1 MRKYVY
7 ATLCGTLLLSSKA
20 AFAIETSLLDRLAQE
35 RIIGDGQARP
45 QAYPVPAQPG
55 SPRAAS
61 PAQAP
66 SANAELVGQLRQAN
80 EQLKELEQKLAA
92 MEQGNALLIEQLAQ
106 RQAQGNSSPESS
118 AQAAEQAQNQ
128 ARIRELGQQLEGA
141 QAQRDALA
149 AELASARTATAGN
162 ASQDSALSAAL
173 GTARTEIAGLKQQA
187 ADLQAANQQLR
198 DQQLRNQQLRDQ
210 QAAQSTQ
217 QAKADKAD
225 SAGRIVINDAAPKDV
240 RVSYAV
246 GAWYAE
252 SAPQETQKFASI
264 GKKLDLQA
272 FSQGFTDKI
281 NNRLQLPQAKLSAE
295 LDGAQQQLETA
306 MLSKNEKESKALLAA
321 AAKEKGAVKMPDGV
335 IYRILDKDKSP
346 SVADKNE
353 ILFDIEEQLS
363 TGEELVRETRSS
375 HVKDLPPLF
384 QSIVKQ
390 LGLGGSA
397 KILTPV
403 TQAHA
408 ASGIPPGTVSIIT
421 IKLAGIK

>member
-1 MRKYVY
+1 
-7 ATLCGTLLLSSKA
+7 
-20 AFAIETSLLDRLAQE
+20 
-35 RIIGDGQARP
+35 
-45 QAYPVPAQPG
+45 
-55 SPRAAS
+55 
-61 PAQAP
+61 
-66 SANAELVGQLRQAN
+66 
-80 EQLKELEQKLAA
+80 

-106 RQAQGNSSPESS
+106 RQAQGNSSQESS
-118 AQAAEQAQNQ
+118 AQAVEQAQNQ
-128 ARIRELGQQLEGA
+128 ARIREPGQRLEDA

-173 GTARTEIAGLKQQA
+173 GTARTEIASLKQQA
-187 ADLQAANQQLR
+187 TDLQAANQQLR
-198 DQQLRNQQLRDQ
+198 DQQLRDQ
-210 QAAQSTQ
+210 QAAQ
-217 QAKADKAD
+217 QAKTDKTGG
-225 SAGRIVINDAAPKDV
+225 AGRVVINDTAPKDV

-335 IYRILDKDKSP
+335 IYRVLDKGKSP
-346 SVADKNE
+346 SVSDKNE

-397 KILTPV
+397 KILTP
-403 TQAHA
+403 
-408 ASGIPPGTVSIIT
+408 
-421 IKLAGIK
+421 

>member
-1 MRKYVY
+1 MRKYAY
-7 ATLCGTLLLSSKA
+7 ATLCGTLLFSGKA

-80 EQLKELEQKLAA
+80 EQLQELEQKLAA

-106 RQAQGNSSPESS
+106 RQAQGNSSQESS
-118 AQAAEQAQNQ
+118 AQAVEQAQNQ
-128 ARIRELGQQLEGA
+128 ARIRELGQRLEDA

-173 GTARTEIAGLKQQA
+173 GTARTEIASLKQQA
-187 ADLQAANQQLR
+187 TDLQAANQQLR
-198 DQQLRNQQLRDQ
+198 DQQLRDQ
-210 QAAQSTQ
+210 QAAQ
-217 QAKADKAD
+217 QAKTDKTGG
-225 SAGRIVINDAAPKDV
+225 AGRVVINDTAPKDV

-335 IYRILDKDKSP
+335 IYRVLDKGKSP
-346 SVADKNE
+346 SVSDKNE

-397 KILTPV
+397 KILTP
-403 TQAHA
+403 
-408 ASGIPPGTVSIIT
+408 
-421 IKLAGIK
+421 

>member
-1 MRKYVY
+1 MRKYAY
-7 ATLCGTLLLSSKA
+7 ATLCGTLLFSGKA

-80 EQLKELEQKLAA
+80 EQLQELEQKLAA

-106 RQAQGNSSPESS
+106 RQAQGNSSQESS
-118 AQAAEQAQNQ
+118 AQAVEQAQNQ
-128 ARIRELGQQLEGA
+128 ARIRELGQRLEDA

-173 GTARTEIAGLKQQA
+173 GTARTEIASLKQQA
-187 ADLQAANQQLR
+187 TDLQAANQQLR
-198 DQQLRNQQLRDQ
+198 DQQLRDQ
-210 QAAQSTQ
+210 QAAQ
-217 QAKADKAD
+217 QAKTDKTGG
-225 SAGRIVINDAAPKDV
+225 AGRVVINDTAPKDV

-335 IYRILDKDKSP
+335 IYRVLDKGKSP
-346 SVADKNE
+346 SVSDKNE

>member
-1 MRKYVY
+1 M
-7 ATLCGTLLLSSKA
+7 
-20 AFAIETSLLDRLAQE
+20 
-35 RIIGDGQARP
+35 
-45 QAYPVPAQPG
+45 
-55 SPRAAS
+55 
-61 PAQAP
+61 
-66 SANAELVGQLRQAN
+66 
-80 EQLKELEQKLAA
+80 
-92 MEQGNALLIEQLAQ
+92 
-106 RQAQGNSSPESS
+106 
-118 AQAAEQAQNQ
+118 
-128 ARIRELGQQLEGA
+128 
-141 QAQRDALA
+141 
-149 AELASARTATAGN
+149 
-162 ASQDSALSAAL
+162 
-173 GTARTEIAGLKQQA
+173 
-187 ADLQAANQQLR
+187 
-198 DQQLRNQQLRDQ
+198 
-210 QAAQSTQ
+210 
-217 QAKADKAD
+217 
-225 SAGRIVINDAAPKDV
+225 

-335 IYRILDKDKSP
+335 IYRVLDKGKSP
-346 SVADKNE
+346 SVSDKNE

-397 KILTPV
+397 KILTP
-403 TQAHA
+403 
-408 ASGIPPGTVSIIT
+408 
-421 IKLAGIK
+421 

>member
-1 MRKYVY
+1 MRKYAY
-7 ATLCGTLLLSSKA
+7 ATLCGTLLFSGKA

-45 QAYPVPAQPG
+45 QAYPVPSQPG
-55 SPRAAS
+55 APRAAS

-80 EQLKELEQKLAA
+80 EQLQELEQKLAA
-92 MEQGNALLIEQLAQ
+92 TEQGNALLTEQLAQ
-106 RQAQGNSSPESS
+106 RQAQGSRSPESS
-118 AQAAEQAQNQ
+118 ALAAEQEQNQ
-128 ARIRELGQQLEGA
+128 ARIRELGQRLEDA

-162 ASQDSALSAAL
+162 ASQDSALSSAL
-173 GTARTEIAGLKQQA
+173 GTARTEIASLKQQT

-198 DQQLRNQQLRDQ
+198 DQQLRDQ
-210 QAAQSTQ
+210 QAAQSAQ
-217 QAKADKAD
+217 QAKADKTD
-225 SAGRIVINDAAPKDV
+225 GAGRIVINDAAPKDV

-306 MLSKNEKESKALLAA
+306 MLSKNEKESKVLLAA

-335 IYRILDKDKSP
+335 IYRILDKGKSP
-346 SVADKNE
+346 SVSDKNE

>member
-1 MRKYVY
+1 MRKYAY
-7 ATLCGTLLLSSKA
+7 ATLCGTLLFSGKA
-20 AFAIETSLLDRLAQE
+20 AFAIETSLLDRLA
-35 RIIGDGQARP
+35 RSASSATDRP
-45 QAYPVPAQPG
+45 APGLSVPSQPG
-55 SPRAAS
+55 APRS

-66 SANAELVGQLRQAN
+66 SANAELVGQLRRAN
-80 EQLKELEQKLAA
+80 EQLQELEQKLAA
-92 MEQGNALLIEQLAQ
+92 TEQGNALLTEQLAQ
-106 RQAQGNSSPESS
+106 RQAGSRSPESS
-118 AQAAEQAQNQ
+118 ALAAEQEQNQ
-128 ARIRELGQQLEGA
+128 ARIRELGQRLEDT

-173 GTARTEIAGLKQQA
+173 GAARTEIASLKQQA
-187 ADLQAANQQLR
+187 TDLQAANQQLR
-198 DQQLRNQQLRDQ
+198 DQQLRDQ
-210 QAAQSTQ
+210 QAAQAAQ
-217 QAKADKAD
+217 QAKTDKTGG
-225 SAGRIVINDAAPKDV
+225 AGRVVINARRQDV

-246 GAWYAE
+246 GAGTRKARRRN
-252 SAPQETQKFASI
+252 QKFASI

-306 MLSKNEKESKALLAA
+306 MLSKNEKESKVLLA

-335 IYRILDKDKSP
+335 IYRILDKGKSP
-346 SVADKNE
+346 SVSDKNE

>member
-1 MRKYVY
+1 M
-7 ATLCGTLLLSSKA
+7 
-20 AFAIETSLLDRLAQE
+20 
-35 RIIGDGQARP
+35 
-45 QAYPVPAQPG
+45 
-55 SPRAAS
+55 
-61 PAQAP
+61 
-66 SANAELVGQLRQAN
+66 
-80 EQLKELEQKLAA
+80 
-92 MEQGNALLIEQLAQ
+92 
-106 RQAQGNSSPESS
+106 
-118 AQAAEQAQNQ
+118 
-128 ARIRELGQQLEGA
+128 
-141 QAQRDALA
+141 
-149 AELASARTATAGN
+149 
-162 ASQDSALSAAL
+162 
-173 GTARTEIAGLKQQA
+173 
-187 ADLQAANQQLR
+187 
-198 DQQLRNQQLRDQ
+198 
-210 QAAQSTQ
+210 
-217 QAKADKAD
+217 
-225 SAGRIVINDAAPKDV
+225 

-335 IYRILDKDKSP
+335 IYRVLDKGNRQAS
-346 SVADKNE
+346 DKNE

-397 KILTPV
+397 KILTP
-403 TQAHA
+403 
-408 ASGIPPGTVSIIT
+408 
-421 IKLAGIK
+421 